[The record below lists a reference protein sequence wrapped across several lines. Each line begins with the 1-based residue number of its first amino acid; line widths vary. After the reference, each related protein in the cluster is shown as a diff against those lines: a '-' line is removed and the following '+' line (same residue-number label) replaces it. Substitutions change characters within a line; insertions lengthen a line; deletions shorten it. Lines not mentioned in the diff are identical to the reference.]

1 MSDGLPN
8 MAERVKKYGYVDE
21 TGRYALYSTVKIDEN
36 SHQLKFAV
44 IHAEDKIEIERQSVP
59 IAFYQYKDIQKRL
72 EEKHN
77 ETAFIAA
84 QSRGNG
90 ISEEFH
96 YRTLT
101 YCTYPSISS
110 FVSLLSTSNVML
122 ELRMHI
128 GASGTVRNHGSAFR
142 IMKNK
147 ISDLFRTV
155 RCLRD

>member
-1 MSDGLPN
+1 

-21 TGRYALYSTVKIDEN
+21 MGRYALYSTVKMDVN
-36 SHQLKFAV
+36 SHQLKFSIV
-44 IHAEDKIEIERQSVP
+44 HANEKIEIEKQSIP
-59 IAFYQYKDIQKRL
+59 IAFYQYTDIKKRL
-72 EEKHN
+72 EEKLN

-84 QSRGNG
+84 QNRGTG

-101 YCTYPSISS
+101 YCMNPSVSS
-110 FVSLLSTSNVML
+110 FVSLLASGYVML

-142 IMKNK
+142 VMKNR
-147 ISDLFRTV
+147 IPDLFRIV
-155 RCLRD
+155 SCLRDSD